1 MKYTFKEY
9 QPSELLKKHLNLGG
23 TNPKGEEINLT
34 CLYFTRSDK
43 PFIPVMAEY
52 HFSRDSRDNWHR
64 ELAKMKAGGV
74 TIVSTYLFWI
84 YHEEIEGEYDFTGDN
99 DIRKFILDAQD
110 IGLDVVIRIGPWAH
124 GECRNGGFPDWLLKK
139 PFGLREDNDEYLA
152 LVKKW
157 YSRIYDEVQGL
168 FYKDGGN
175 IIAVQLENEFTDDAQ
190 HLATLKKIAIECG
203 LVAPLY
209 TVTGWN
215 SKAGAKI
222 PVDEVTPVFG
232 GYCEA
237 PWTGHTKRLEP
248 SSHYFFTGLRNDTAI
263 GEDLIGETG
272 SDDWQLPYERYPFAT
287 CELGGGIQVT
297 HHRRPIILP
306 MDIYAVSLV
315 AIGDGNNL
323 IGYYMY
329 HGGTNKIGK
338 KSTFNESKA
347 TGYPNDYAILSYDF
361 QAPLS
366 EYGEVRE
373 QYRLLNMLHMFA
385 ADFGDIL
392 APMERVGAETDVK
405 KHDNSSLRYSMRTD
419 GKGGFVYV
427 NHYQRLQP
435 LDDVS
440 GAVISTGN
448 VEFPPIDVKGDI
460 AFFMPFLLSLSAKPG
475 GMPEAILEYATAQP
489 LCRIDNTYFF
499 VKIPNIKNEFK
510 FADGTVFTNE
520 DNFVY
525 NNIKVV
531 SLDLDLARFARKLS
545 DTLYIGGGCDLYEEN
560 GNIHSVQ
567 EGEYDCVKW
576 NGSRFEHFTVSRP
589 VNQAKVTIEDAQ
601 KPFEPKY
608 IEELSIGGERK
619 ITWKKITA
627 DGDGGFAEIDIA
639 GDVLQIYA
647 DGEMVADWYYF
658 GTPWRVP
665 CKLLYG
671 KECYIAI
678 SEMKDDFYKEF

>member
-1 MKYTFKEY
+1 MTMKYTFKPYE
-9 QPSELLKKHLNLGG
+9 PSKLLVNHLNLGG
-23 TNPKGEEINLT
+23 KNPEGEEINVT
-34 CLYFTRSDK
+34 SLYFTRGGK
-43 PFIPVMAEY
+43 PILPVMAEY
-52 HFSRDSRDNWHR
+52 HFSRDSRASWHK

-74 TIVSTYLFWI
+74 NIVSTYLFWI

-110 IGLDVVIRIGPWAH
+110 VGLQVVIRVGPWAH

-139 PFGLREDNDEYLA
+139 PFKIREDNDDYLA

-157 YSRIYDEVQGL
+157 YARIYDEVKGL

-175 IIAVQLENEFTDDAQ
+175 IIAVQLENEFVNDAK
-190 HLATLKKIAIECG
+190 HLATLKKIAIDCG

-215 SKAGAKI
+215 SVTGAKI
-222 PVDEVTPVFG
+222 PVDEVVPVFG
-232 GYCEA
+232 GYVTT
-237 PWTGHTKRLEP
+237 PWTGHTKPIPPTEHFVFDRM
-248 SSHYFFTGLRNDTAI
+248 RNDSAI
-263 GEDLIGETG
+263 GTDVISQTG
-272 SDDWQLPYERYPFAT
+272 SDGWHLPYEKYPFAT

-297 HHRRPIILP
+297 HHRRPMVPP
-306 MDIYAVSLV
+306 MDTYTLSLV
-315 AIGDGNNL
+315 KLGDGNNL

-338 KSTFNESKA
+338 LSTFNESRA
-347 TGYPNDYAILSYDF
+347 TGYPNDYPILSYDF

-373 QYRLLNMLHMFA
+373 QYRLINMLHMFA
-385 ADFGDIL
+385 ADFGEIL
-392 APMERVGAETDVK
+392 APMEAVDSTEKVDINDTK
-405 KHDNSSLRYSMRTD
+405 SLRYGLRTN
-419 GKGGFVYV
+419 GKSGFVFI
-427 NHYQRLQP
+427 NHHQQYSELED
-435 LDDVS
+435 LTDV
-440 GAVISTGN
+440 VIDTGN

-460 AFFMPFLLSLSAKPG
+460 CFFMPYN
-475 GMPEAILEYATAQP
+475 MPLGENTLEYATAQP
-489 LCRIDNTYFF
+489 LCKVGDTYFF
-499 VKIPNIKNEFK
+499 AQIPNIGAEFK
-510 FADGTVFTNE
+510 FADGKTFKNE
-520 DNFVY
+520 AIFSY
-525 NNIKVV
+525 NNIKIVT
-531 SLDLDLARFARKLS
+531 LDYDKARFARKLMG
-545 DTLYIGGGCDLYEEN
+545 TLYIGGGCDLYEEN
-560 GNIHSVQ
+560 GSIYSAEN
-567 EGEYDCVKW
+567 GEFECEKW
-576 NGSRFEHFTVSRP
+576 NGIGFENFTVSQP
-589 VNQAKVTIEDAQ
+589 VNQANVTIEDAE

-627 DGDGGFAEIDIA
+627 DGDGGFAEIDIQ
-639 GDVLQIYA
+639 GDALQIYA

-678 SEMKDDFYKEF
+678 SEMKDDFYREF